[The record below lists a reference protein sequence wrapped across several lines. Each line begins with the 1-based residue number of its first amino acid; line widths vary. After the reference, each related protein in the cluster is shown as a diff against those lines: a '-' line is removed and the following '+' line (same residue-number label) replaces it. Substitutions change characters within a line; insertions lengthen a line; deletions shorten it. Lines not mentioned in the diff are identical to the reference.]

1 MSIEKITAKIISDA
15 ESQAKETLDQANA
28 SKEKILAEAK
38 AQADEIL
45 ARSEE
50 TGRSDKEKLIDRR
63 KAVADIDG
71 RKVALEEK
79 QKLIGACFDQAVASI
94 SSMEPKAY
102 VEFLT
107 RLVKSTGETEGE
119 LILNKKD
126 REAIG
131 KKLIQSVAKALPKS
145 NIALSRE
152 TRDIRGG
159 FLLKKGSVYINGTV
173 EALVD
178 EGREELTGEVAARL
192 FE

>member
-15 ESQAKETLDQANA
+15 ESQAKAMLDQANA
-28 SKEKILAEAK
+28 SKEAILAEAK
-38 AQADEIL
+38 EQADEIL

-50 TGRSDKEKLIDRR
+50 TGRSDKEKVISRR

-71 RKVALEEK
+71 RKIVLEEK
-79 QKLIGACFDQAVASI
+79 QKLIGACFDQAIESI
-94 SSMEPKAY
+94 SSMKPKAY
-102 VEFLT
+102 VEFLAG
-107 RLVKSTGETEGE
+107 LIKSTGETEGE

-126 REAIG
+126 QKAIG
-131 KKLIQSVAKALPKS
+131 KKLVQAAAKVVPDSKITLAK
-145 NIALSRE
+145 E

-178 EGREELTGEVAARL
+178 EAREQLTGEVAARL